1 MVGKIAFL
9 VMVNVV
15 FFAPDTALS
24 KPIIIVHLPAGAR
37 PRAVQRKLNTLITSM
52 DFVVYG
58 RSADFQR
65 ALLQGDGDAFL
76 AFRASLE
83 KGKRKVEVALQGV
96 NKGRTWEPYVLI
108 GKGRTQLGDGVSLAA
123 LDLIGRR
130 LMPTYVQGLLN
141 LERRPSLK
149 VAARVEDLVTLL
161 QINRVQLILA
171 RESSIAA
178 ILEKTNVELK
188 ITKLRGV
195 SFGYP
200 ALNIENESMRA
211 TILSEFLSMDGEA
224 KRLLGVEE
232 WTQ

>member
-1 MVGKIAFL
+1 MVGRIVFL
-9 VMVNVV
+9 VVV
-15 FFAPDTALS
+15 SVAFSAPETALS
-24 KPIIIVHLPAGAR
+24 NPRIIVHLPADAR
-37 PRAVQRKLNTLITSM
+37 PRAVQRRLNTLVTSM

-65 ALLQGDGDAFL
+65 ALLKGDGDAFL

-83 KGKRKVEVALQGV
+83 NGRRRVEVALQGT
-96 NKGRTWEPYVLI
+96 NKGESREPYVLI
-108 GKGRTQLGDGVSLAA
+108 GKGSTELGEGVSLAA
-123 LDLIGRR
+123 LDLVGRR
-130 LMPTYVQGLLN
+130 LMPKYVQGVLN
-141 LERRPSLK
+141 LEQRPSLK

-171 RESSIAA
+171 RESSTAA
-178 ILEKTNVELK
+178 ILEKTNVKLK

-200 ALNIENESMRA
+200 ALNIENQSMRA

-232 WTQ
+232 WAQ